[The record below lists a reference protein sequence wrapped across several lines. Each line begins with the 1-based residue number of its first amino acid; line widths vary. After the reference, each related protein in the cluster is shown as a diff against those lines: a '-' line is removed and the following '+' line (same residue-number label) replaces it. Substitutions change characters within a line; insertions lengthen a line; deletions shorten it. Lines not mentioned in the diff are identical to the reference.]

1 MSQRIILRD
10 YQARAVEKGLEY
22 MEGKSSSPSLI
33 VAATGS
39 GKSLMISSIA
49 NQSKGNTLV
58 LQPSVELLRQN
69 YAKSIALGGNPTIFS
84 ASARTKEISGFM
96 YATLGSIKK
105 HTKELRDV
113 GIRNLLIDEC
123 HAGYSPKEGS
133 EFSKFIEE
141 MDFKKVIGFTAT
153 PFRLTYYSSIVGEKY
168 SQLNMLT
175 RMSPRYF
182 KKYLDVTQIGE
193 MINRRFWAPLE
204 YEVWSYDDSMLVLNS
219 SGSEYT
225 EDSIARSIQ
234 ANGVNNTIYKRLREL
249 VKEKRSI
256 LVFLDSVENCIRMS
270 AFFNSKVENTS
281 AVIHA
286 NTPGKEREKIIES
299 FKAGKMKILFNVQA
313 LSVGFD
319 HPGIDCVIFGRPT
332 FSLSVYYQVLGRAVR
347 IDPLGI
353 KKDALIIDAVDNMS
367 RFGKIED
374 LSIEDFP
381 GYGYGVFSKNKL
393 LTNIPIGM
401 DVTMDELCERYISSL
416 GKEKLPPIKGRQSI
430 GGRFTNPLS
439 GTIMWFGKYEGQ
451 RFESIPIHYFTYLV
465 NNIKRDAR
473 NEVIFQYMEQIIQ

>member
-1 MSQRIILRD
+1 MNQKITLRD
-10 YQARAVEKGLEY
+10 YQQRAVEAGLDY
-22 MEGKSSSPSLI
+22 MESKSSSPALI

-49 NQSKGNTLV
+49 NKSKGNTLV
-58 LQPSVELLRQN
+58 LQPSIELLRQN
-69 YAKSIALGGNPTIFS
+69 YEKSVMLGGNPTIFS
-84 ASARTKEISGFM
+84 ASAKTKEMSSFM

-105 HTKELRDV
+105 HTEELKRFN
-113 GIRNLLIDEC
+113 IKNLLVDEC

-141 MDFKKVIGFTAT
+141 MNFKKVIGFTAT
-153 PFRLTYYSSIVGEKY
+153 PFRLTYYSSLIGEKY

-175 RMSPRYF
+175 RMSPRFF

-193 MINRRFWAPLE
+193 MINRGFWSPLE
-204 YEVWSYDDSMLVLNS
+204 YEVWDYDESMLVLNS

-225 EDSIARSIQ
+225 DDSITRSIQ
-234 ANGVNNTIYKRLREL
+234 ANNVNNDIYKRLRDL

-256 LVFLDSVENCIRMS
+256 LVFLDSVDTCIRMS
-270 AFFNSKVENTS
+270 EFFNSKIENTS
-281 AVIHA
+281 AVVHA
-286 NTPGKEREKIIES
+286 NTPNKERERIISS
-299 FKAGKMKILFNVQA
+299 FKSGGLKILFNVQA

-347 IDPLGI
+347 IDPTGV
-353 KKDALIIDAVDNMS
+353 KKSALIIDAVNNMS

-381 GYGYGVFSKNKL
+381 GFGYGVFSKNRL
-393 LTNIPIGM
+393 LTNIPMGM
-401 DVTMDELCERYISSL
+401 DVTMESLSERYISTL
-416 GKEKLPPIKGRQSI
+416 GKEKLPPINGKAPI
-430 GGRFTNPLS
+430 GGRLVTPLS

-451 RFESIPIHYFTYLV
+451 RFDSIPMHYLTYLV

-473 NEVIFQYMEQIIQ
+473 NEKIFQYVEQLIQ

>member
-1 MSQRIILRD
+1 MNNKIVLRD
-10 YQARAVEKGLEY
+10 YQQRAVEAGLDY
-22 MEGKSSSPSLI
+22 MESRNASPALI

-49 NQSKGNTLV
+49 NRSKGNTLV

-69 YAKSIALGGNPTIFS
+69 YEKSVALGGNPTIFS
-84 ASARTKEISGFM
+84 ASARRKEMSGFI
-96 YATLGSIKK
+96 YATIGSIKK
-105 HTKELRDV
+105 HTEALKEMN
-113 GIRNLLIDEC
+113 IRNLLIDEC
-123 HAGYSPKEGS
+123 HSGYSPKEGS
-133 EFSKFIEE
+133 EFSKFIGE

-153 PFRLTYYSSIVGEKY
+153 PFRLTYYSSLVGEKY

-193 MINRRFWAPLE
+193 MIDRGFWSPLE
-204 YEVWSYDDSMLVLNS
+204 YEVWNYDDSMLVLNS

-225 EDSIARSIQ
+225 EDSISRSIQ

-249 VKEKRSI
+249 VREKRSI

-270 AFFNSKVENTS
+270 EFFNQKVENAS
-281 AVIHA
+281 AVVHA
-286 NTPGKEREKIIES
+286 NTPGGEREKIIES
-299 FKAGKMKILFNVQA
+299 FKAGKLKILFNVQA

-347 IDPLGI
+347 IDPKGI
-353 KKDALIIDAVDNMS
+353 KKDALIVDAVNNMS

-381 GYGYGVFSKNKL
+381 GYGYGVFSKNRL
-393 LTNIPIGM
+393 LTNIPMGM
-401 DVTMDELCERYISSL
+401 EVTMDELSSRYISSL
-416 GKEKLPPIKGRQSI
+416 NKEKMQPINGKQAI
-430 GGRFTNPLS
+430 GGRFVTPLS

-451 RFESIPIHYFTYLV
+451 RFDSIPMQYLTYLV

-473 NEVIFQYMEQIIQ
+473 NEKIFQYVEQLIQ